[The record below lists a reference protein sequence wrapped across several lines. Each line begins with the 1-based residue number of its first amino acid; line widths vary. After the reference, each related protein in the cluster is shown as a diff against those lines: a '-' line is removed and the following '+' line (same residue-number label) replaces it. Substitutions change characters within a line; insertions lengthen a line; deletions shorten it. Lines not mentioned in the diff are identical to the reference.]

1 MGTFCDILLK
11 ARISEVYATIL
22 HILNIGNQTVITCGI
37 QRGNTDPQ
45 NFCSFFSCNK
55 FFHEAYSLQSVKF
68 VIVLS
73 KSHEY
78 AGRRNYQRMV
88 SDLEIESYHSKKAE
102 ESLSNL
108 YISASRHICHA
119 P

>member
-1 MGTFCDILLK
+1 
-11 ARISEVYATIL
+11 
-22 HILNIGNQTVITCGI
+22 
-37 QRGNTDPQ
+37 
-45 NFCSFFSCNK
+45 
-55 FFHEAYSLQSVKF
+55 
-68 VIVLS
+68 VLS